1 MWQIDIS
8 QLRKSFISSITI
20 IMSEVTHIAQ
30 QFGIKQA
37 KVEPLGNGI
46 IHHTYKAASNG
57 EAIVIQQINTNV
69 FTKPDALVGNYL
81 VVYQHLQQN
90 GNIKIPMPIES
101 DKGEWLIKD
110 QAGKCWRATEFID
123 NAYSPDSVSNARAA
137 FITAECFAR
146 FTAALQGIE
155 ISSLDVVI
163 ADFHDLS
170 FRYQEFEE
178 AISRAELFKAMRA
191 THVIAELR
199 QRKNLVEFY
208 KSIKNNAGYPL
219 RLMHHDC
226 KIGNILFDRSSN
238 EVICPIDLDTIMP
251 GKYFSDLGDMIRTM
265 ACTESEESRNWE
277 KIDVREDFYHAIVD
291 GYLKGAANLLTTTEV
306 ENIHMSG
313 ILMTYMQS
321 IRFITDF
328 LNNDRYY
335 KTTYHEQNL
344 NRALNQLIL
353 LEKLEEFLQK
363 QNISF
368 PH

>member
-1 MWQIDIS
+1 MTEI
-8 QLRKSFISSITI
+8 K
-20 IMSEVTHIAQ
+20 EIAQ
-30 QFGIKQA
+30 QFGIKNA
-37 KVEPLGNGI
+37 SVEALGGGI
-46 IHHTYKAASNG
+46 IHHTYKASDKT
-57 EAIVIQQINTNV
+57 EAIVLQQLNTNV
-69 FTKPDALVGNYL
+69 FTKPDALVGNYV
-81 VVYQHLQQN
+81 VVYEHLQQN

-101 DKGEWLIKD
+101 QNGDWLIKD
-110 QAGKCWRATEFID
+110 QDGNCWRATEYID
-123 NAYSPDSVSNARAA
+123 NAYSPDSVSNPKAA
-137 FITAECFAR
+137 FITAECFGK

-170 FRYQEFEE
+170 FRYQEFED

-199 QRKNLVEFY
+199 QRKKLLEFY
-208 KSIKNNAGYPL
+208 QSIKNNNGYPV

-226 KIGNILFDRSSN
+226 KIGNILFDRGSN

-265 ACTESEESRNWE
+265 ACTEGEESRLWE
-277 KIDVREDFYHAIVD
+277 KIDVRKDFYEAIVE
-291 GYLKGAANLLTTTEV
+291 GYLKGAGNLLTTQEK

-321 IRFITDF
+321 LRFITDF
-328 LNNDRYY
+328 LNNDKYY
-335 KTTYHEQNL
+335 KTTYPEQNL

-353 LEKLEEFLQK
+353 LEKLEEFLEGRD
-363 QNISF
+363 
-368 PH
+368 